1 MSADAPPRGSLLLLG
16 RPESMFLHSIFLREL
31 CSSFSQH
38 PRHLS
43 IKVHV
48 LCKDRSIYM
57 KNTWDWNYE
66 TNMYP
71 GVDVRT

>member
-1 MSADAPPRGSLLLLG
+1 MTRGTS
-16 RPESMFLHSIFLREL
+16 
-31 CSSFSQH
+31 
-38 PRHLS
+38 S

-57 KNTWDWNYE
+57 KNMWDWNYE
-66 TNMYP
+66 MNMYS

>member
-1 MSADAPPRGSLLLLG
+1 MSADAPPRGSLLLLD
-16 RPESMFLHSIFLREL
+16 RPESMFFHSIFYV
-31 CSSFSQH
+31 SFVH
-38 PRHLS
+38 PFANTRDIY